1 MDVNI
6 SKKTEKRILEIA
18 RQKGQESADVAGA
31 LLEGA
36 VERIPAAGQGRR
48 KTLADLTG
56 IFYGGPGDTAE
67 RAPEILR
74 AELGESSLGRD

>member
-1 MDVNI
+1 MDVNV
-6 SKKTEKRILEIA
+6 SKTTEQRIREMAKRN
-18 RQKGQESADVAGA
+18 GQNSADLAGA
-31 LLEGA
+31 LLDRA
-36 VERIPAAGQGRR
+36 VERIPASEPTKR

-67 RAPEILR
+67 RASEILR

>member
-6 SKKTEKRILEIA
+6 SKKTEQRILEIA
-18 RQKGQESADVAGA
+18 KQNGQEGADVAGA

-36 VERIPAAGQGRR
+36 VERIPSSVHGRR

-56 IFYGGPGDTAE
+56 IFYGGPGDTA
-67 RAPEILR
+67 AKATEILR

>member
-1 MDVNI
+1 MDVNV
-6 SKKTEKRILEIA
+6 SKTTEQRIREIA
-18 RQKGQESADVAGA
+18 KSKGQQSADLAGA

-36 VERIPAAGQGRR
+36 VEQLSLNEPPRR

-67 RAPEILR
+67 RASEILR
-74 AELGESSLGRD
+74 SELGESSLGRD